1 MGNNISL
8 LVVDDDV
15 NYAATLSKI
24 LDKKGYITAT
34 AESGFRA
41 IDLIKER
48 AFDVV
53 LMDIRMPVM
62 NGLEAFRKIKEIRP
76 ETVVI
81 LMTAFSVD
89 DLIRDALKE
98 GAYAVVRKPFDI
110 DTVVNMIEKAKSGIL
125 LAVVDDDPQICL
137 SLKNIL
143 EKKGYSVTP
152 CATGEEAISLAKDRK
167 FDIYLIDMKLPVLNG
182 LETYLEIKKT
192 NEKAIAI
199 MMTGYRQEVEDQV
212 KRSMEK
218 GAYAC
223 IYKPFNMDDV
233 IKMVDEI
240 SKQIQN

>member
-1 MGNNISL
+1 MNSNISL

-15 NYAATLSKI
+15 NYAVTLSKI
-24 LDKKGYITAT
+24 MDKKGYITAT

-76 ETVVI
+76 DTIVI

-98 GAYAVVRKPFDI
+98 GAYAVIRKPFDI
-110 DTVVNMIEKAKSGIL
+110 DTVVNMIEKAKTGIL
-125 LAVVDDDPQICL
+125 LAVVDDDPQICQ
-137 SLKNIL
+137 SLKNVL

-199 MMTGYRQEVEDQV
+199 MMTGYRQELDDLV
-212 KRSMEK
+212 KQSKEK

-223 IYKPFNMDDV
+223 LYKPFQMDDV
-233 IKMVDEI
+233 IKMIDEI
-240 SKQIQN
+240 SKQISR